1 MDCRH
6 FDIGRRTVKPQVRPR
21 TQSTITGGLRPA
33 GATRRRPAHHLH
45 PPAVTMIALSRPP
58 TAGGLELRT
67 YEFLHATFGEFLV
80 ARLVVHV
87 LAEMLKSKTVSV
99 PSPQHGTDSGMLHAL
114 LSFAALT
121 ARSPVVVFL
130 GDLLDQLDT
139 TQRAA
144 IAEILL
150 QLHNL
155 ALFRYDEPSYSHYE
169 PLALPVTARHA
180 AWSANLVVLAVLA
193 AGEITGSQL
202 FPLEPDAQLAWRAE
216 ALIWRSQL
224 GGYGWEGLHE
234 TIAFHRVWDGR
245 RKEFRLSRTDGT
257 FMPEALDM
265 SWIFNVL
272 PDPGVRKEIFSSPPH
287 NSLMT
292 QRKINFASNSED
304 IMAHGLAPLVSSFPT
319 TANVFVVL
327 DDERVVS
334 AVHALISALSAPY
347 HEGPLRDLESR
358 SIWT

>member
-1 MDCRH
+1 
-6 FDIGRRTVKPQVRPR
+6 
-21 TQSTITGGLRPA
+21 
-33 GATRRRPAHHLH
+33 
-45 PPAVTMIALSRPP
+45 MIALSRPP

-150 QLHNL
+150 QLHDL

-202 FPLEPDAQLAWRAE
+202 
-216 ALIWRSQL
+216 
-224 GGYGWEGLHE
+224 
-234 TIAFHRVWDGR
+234 
-245 RKEFRLSRTDGT
+245 SR
-257 FMPEALDM
+257 
-265 SWIFNVL
+265 
-272 PDPGVRKEIFSSPPH
+272 
-287 NSLMT
+287 
-292 QRKINFASNSED
+292 
-304 IMAHGLAPLVSSFPT
+304 
-319 TANVFVVL
+319 
-327 DDERVVS
+327 
-334 AVHALISALSAPY
+334 
-347 HEGPLRDLESR
+347 
-358 SIWT
+358 